1 MTIFG
6 LGVGAQV
13 VLLQGVSTYAALAS
27 AYFFAKPVLRLQTL
41 EYHRDILSNIKENE
55 NDSVHRLIEKVSDIL
70 AMKAQDEAKITT
82 IYNKKGVV
90 FLLFSIV
97 IFTCAFV
104 LQVYS
109 DPAFVLGK

>member
-41 EYHRDILSNIKENE
+41 EYHRDILSNIKEKKAIQ
-55 NDSVHRLIEKVSDIL
+55 DQVSEL
-70 AMKAQDEAKITT
+70 T
-82 IYNKKGVV
+82 KGVLV
-90 FLLFSIV
+90 CRLMIGRL
-97 IFTCAFV
+97 
-104 LQVYS
+104 
-109 DPAFVLGK
+109 